1 MAKKRTKQRVYYV
14 KTSDEKIFETS
25 LEMAK
30 FYNQVVD
37 KDSKIYS
44 LGLDDSHFYNKNWQ
58 SLLTDRHKFGTR
70 SHGETATT
78 NFFSCDIPDLQA
90 LMNTLDMANEA
101 INEAVREGI
110 HAGADI
116 ILAEQK
122 RLISSH
128 DVGKRLSKA
137 LKKGRIYTTKK
148 GTVGITTG
156 YQEDS
161 FKVGMGDKYWQKES
175 DGIIGLTYEFG
186 RPGQSPQRSGETMKQ
201 KRKRRKKVP
210 VSSKRKNAKGWK
222 YSEAEPTEVTIK
234 KGAIAPVPHVRRGF
248 DNKVEAA
255 ADAAVNIV
263 VQALEKVWEG
273 EVMRK

>member
-1 MAKKRTKQRVYYV
+1 MSAEEVFHSELPDIRSMIKKLDAF
-14 KTSDEKIFETS
+14 DER
-25 LEMAK
+25 A
-30 FYNQVVD
+30 
-37 KDSKIYS
+37 
-44 LGLDDSHFYNKNWQ
+44 NK
-58 SLLTDRHKFGTR
+58 
-70 SHGETATT
+70 
-78 NFFSCDIPDLQA
+78 
-90 LMNTLDMANEA
+90 A
-101 INEAVREGI
+101 IRDGI
-110 HAGADI
+110 NRGGDI
-116 ILAEQK
+116 ILAEQR
-122 RLISSH
+122 RLIGSQK
-128 DVGKRLSKA
+128 VGKRLSKA
-137 LKKGRIYTTKK
+137 IKKSRLTVSKK
-148 GTVGITTG
+148 NKNFVSVSMG

-161 FKVGMGDKYWQKES
+161 FNVGSGDKYWQKES

-201 KRKRRKKVP
+201 KRKRRKKVS

-248 DNKVEAA
+248 DNKVEEA

>member
-1 MAKKRTKQRVYYV
+1 MSAEEVFHSELPDIRSMIKKLDAF
-14 KTSDEKIFETS
+14 DER
-25 LEMAK
+25 A
-30 FYNQVVD
+30 
-37 KDSKIYS
+37 
-44 LGLDDSHFYNKNWQ
+44 NK
-58 SLLTDRHKFGTR
+58 
-70 SHGETATT
+70 
-78 NFFSCDIPDLQA
+78 
-90 LMNTLDMANEA
+90 A
-101 INEAVREGI
+101 IRDGI
-110 HAGADI
+110 NRGGDI
-116 ILAEQK
+116 ILAEQR
-122 RLISSH
+122 RLIGSQK
-128 DVGKRLSKA
+128 VGKRLSKA
-137 LKKGRIYTTKK
+137 IKKSRLTVSKK
-148 GTVGITTG
+148 NKNFVSVSMG

-248 DNKVEAA
+248 DNKVEEA